1 MGEPSEKVDKIYDA
15 ILSFR
20 EEVKRDMKEMRES
33 VEEKIDGVKV
43 NITNMELKL
52 ENQDK
57 RIGLIEREK
66 RKRNVIV
73 YGIEEQVDEKWS
85 DLKVKVV
92 GFLNNKLN
100 IITNMNEIDDF
111 FRMGK
116 KCPNKSR
123 PIMLKLTT
131 YWKKLEIIRSTG
143 RLKGTKIFLDHD
155 LSIEEINE
163 KKKLIPT
170 MLNFRK
176 SGQHAVMR
184 GSQLYVNGSLYKNVN
199 TLVKDFS
206 SGNSKDMEMEVETI
220 PTSSFKRA
228 IAEGDTSQKNPN
240 VAEHVLKKQKTHQRS
255 LSQGSQGTILRAS
268 SLGQLTLEK
277 VGLAIKTN
285 PAVGSNTSGSEGE
298 TNNSAAGGQVSNIK
312 QK

>member
-1 MGEPSEKVDKIYDA
+1 
-15 ILSFR
+15 
-20 EEVKRDMKEMRES
+20 MKERRG
-33 VEEKIDGVKV
+33 KK
-43 NITNMELKL
+43 
-52 ENQDK
+52 
-57 RIGLIEREK
+57 
-66 RKRNVIV
+66 NVIV

-100 IITNMNEIDDF
+100 IVTNMNEIDDF

-116 KCPNKSR
+116 QYPNKSR

-131 YWKKLEIIRSTG
+131 YWKKTRNYHKYW

-176 SGQHAVMR
+176 SGQHAVIR

-206 SGNSKDMEMEVETI
+206 SGDQV
-220 PTSSFKRA
+220 
-228 IAEGDTSQKNPN
+228 D
-240 VAEHVLKKQKTHQRS
+240 
-255 LSQGSQGTILRAS
+255 
-268 SLGQLTLEK
+268 LE
-277 VGLAIKTN
+277 IT
-285 PAVGSNTSGSEGE
+285 
-298 TNNSAAGGQVSNIK
+298 
-312 QK
+312 